1 MEEKLVFISYGG
13 NIDNEIA
20 KLLAEYLIKLIG
32 RESLYCTALLNNT
45 NGPAY
50 GEDFAESYMKN
61 IRDTKVFIQLLSPNY
76 LSSPTALIEMGAA
89 YALGK
94 HIFPFIVSGGDY
106 SQLQRLYNARNREM
120 FSIEN
125 KKGVIK
131 ALHSLETVLDKHFEI
146 EDDDVQVLLNKIKEL
161 DTQRRTLL
169 SKSKEFSL
177 ICKKLFENPKNYQEI
192 INSLGRK
199 KIINICVNKLEE
211 EQIVSSS
218 IYLYDNKTIEDLRN
232 ALEEKGIKDFEINPI
247 EG

>member
-1 MEEKLVFISYGG
+1 MEEKSVFISYGG
-13 NIDNEIA
+13 NIDKGIA
-20 KLLAEYLIKLIG
+20 KLLAEYLVKLIG
-32 RESLYCTALLNNT
+32 RESVYCTALLNNT

-61 IRDTKVFIQLLSPNY
+61 IKDTKIFIQLLSPNY
-76 LSSPTALIEMGAA
+76 LGSPTALIEMGAA

-131 ALHSLETVLDKHFEI
+131 ALHSLESILDKHFEI
-146 EDDDVQVLLNKIKEL
+146 DEDDVYALLNKIKAL
-161 DTQRRTLL
+161 DTQKRTLL
-169 SKSKEFSL
+169 SKSKELSFV
-177 ICKKLFENPKNYQEI
+177 CDGLFANPEGYQEI
-192 INSLGRK
+192 INWLGRK
-199 KIINICVNKLEE
+199 KIINICVNKIEE
-211 EQIVSSS
+211 NKIVSSN
-218 IYLYDNKTIEDLRN
+218 IYLYDNKTIEDFRN
-232 ALEEKGIKDFEINPI
+232 ALEDKGIRDFEINPI